1 MAPSTTHIAS
11 QLRQLIYYHLDNN
24 LVRNALFLAGRLSAY
39 ETRSPEAAYLLAL
52 CQFQSGQY
60 KAAWDSTRLHATR
73 GLHLGCC
80 YIYAQASLELSR
92 FVEGITALERSKSL
106 WQTRNTWNQHNEIRR
121 QHLPDAAAVYCLEGK
136 LFKAHKDMGKAVD
149 CWEQALKLNPFMWDA
164 FLGLCDAGTK
174 MAIPNI
180 YKMTPEMVGMLQT
193 MQRSENPSVTSL
205 DKISTSNVPLHAQ
218 PTNSLN
224 TFPSSADPFTSSQP
238 KVNGVGYGNNPL
250 WERLNGSK
258 VSVSTVST
266 IADAE
271 GMETPNP
278 HGEWTEDG
286 SELGILPAGSKPW
299 EPPQAPSRKTRNI
312 QDVGPEFSS
321 LPPPKMRAGTVK
333 SRVKS
338 KADVDDPAVLQDPPP
353 PPLPPTKRTV
363 SGQAAQM
370 STAQHGGSEG
380 ARRSVRLLNTT
391 RPTTTTGSKMSSIA
405 SSLGLKEGRDIKK
418 AKAPGIKGRLATAST
433 VGRVVSGNRNQAG
446 STDAMDI
453 DSKESRAA
461 RNSIPPIPAIPQ
473 AHQKPP
479 RTESNI
485 NKDVEALHTLLD
497 LFARIAAAHL
507 ALTRYDC
514 QLAILNYNAL
524 PSSQRET
531 PYILAQIGKAYYEQ
545 ASYPEAEKFFI
556 RVKTLCPSR
565 LEDMEVYSTVLWHM
579 KNEVELAYLAHEL
592 IETER
597 LSPQAW
603 CAIGNSFSLQREH
616 DQALKCFRRATQI
629 DPHFAYGF
637 TLQGHEYVAN
647 EEFDKALDSYR
658 SAVGADGRHYNA
670 WYGLGK
676 VYEKLGKWEIAEQH
690 YRTAAKINPT
700 NAVLTC
706 CIGVVLEKCKKPHDA
721 LIMYGRACALAP
733 GNALSRFKKAR
744 CLMGLGRP
752 KEALVE
758 LKVLKDMAPDEANVH
773 FLLGRLYKM
782 LRMRGEAVR
791 CFTMALNLDPKVCFR
806 SPQGWSGKVH
816 DAELTRDISRLRNSS
831 KMQWKVWT
839 MKTKRMRMMTVR
851 CRLNMG
857 LSSIRRRNR

>member
-39 ETRSPEAAYLLAL
+39 EPRSPEAAYLLAL
-52 CQFQSGQY
+52 CQFQSSQY
-60 KAAWDSTRLHATR
+60 KAAWDTTRLHATR
-73 GLHLGCC
+73 GHHLGCC
-80 YIYAQASLELSR
+80 YIYAQAALELGR

-106 WQTRNTWNQHNEIRR
+106 WQNRNTWNQHNETRR

-164 FLGLCDAGTK
+164 FLGLCDAGAK
-174 MAIPNI
+174 MAVPNI
-180 YKMTPEMVGMLQT
+180 YKMTPEMIAMLQT
-193 MQRSENPSVTSL
+193 MQRSENASITSL
-205 DKISTSNVPLHAQ
+205 EKAATSSIPLQIQ

-224 TFPSSADPFTSSQP
+224 HFPSSADPFTSSHP
-238 KVNGVGYGNNPL
+238 KVNGTIYGNNPL

-258 VSVSTVST
+258 VSVNTVST
-266 IADAE
+266 IADTE
-271 GMETPNP
+271 GMDTPNAN
-278 HGEWTEDG
+278 GDWTEDG
-286 SELGILPAGSKPW
+286 SELGLLPTVSKPW
-299 EPPQAPSRKTRNI
+299 EPPQAPSRKARNG
-312 QDVGPEFSS
+312 QDVGPDYSS

-333 SRVKS
+333 PRVKG
-338 KADVDDPAVLQDPPP
+338 KADLEDPAVLQDPPP
-353 PPLPPTKRTV
+353 PPAPPTKRTI
-363 SGQAAQM
+363 SGQAAQI
-370 STAQHGGSEG
+370 STAHIGGSEG

-391 RPTTTTGSKMSSIA
+391 RPTTTAGSKMSSLA

-418 AKAPGIKGRLATAST
+418 AKAPGIKGRLATTST
-433 VGRVVSGNRNQAG
+433 VGRVVSGNRNRAG
-446 STDAMDI
+446 SADAMDV
-453 DSKESRAA
+453 DSKESRALT
-461 RNSIPPIPAIPQ
+461 NGVTNGIPPVPAIPQ
-473 AHQKPP
+473 AHQKPS

-485 NKDVEALHTLLD
+485 NKDIEALQTLLD
-497 LFARIAAAHL
+497 LLARIAAAHL

-579 KNEVELAYLAHEL
+579 KNDVELAYLAHEL

-629 DPHFAYGF
+629 NPQFAYGF

-647 EEFDKALDSYR
+647 EEFEKALDAYR

-676 VYEKLGKWEIAEQH
+676 VYEKMGKWEIAEQH

-700 NAVLTC
+700 NAVLVC

-721 LIMYGRACALAP
+721 LVMYGNACALAP
-733 GNALSRFKKAR
+733 GSALSRFKKAR

-758 LKVLKDMAPDEANVH
+758 LKVLKDVAPDEANVH

-791 CFTMALNLDPKVCFR
+791 CFTMALNLDPKVCLH
-806 SPQGWSGKVH
+806 SSQG
-816 DAELTRDISRLRNSS
+816 
-831 KMQWKVWT
+831 
-839 MKTKRMRMMTVR
+839 
-851 CRLNMG
+851 
-857 LSSIRRRNR
+857 

>member
-39 ETRSPEAAYLLAL
+39 EPRSPEAAYLLAL
-52 CQFQSGQY
+52 CQLQSGQY

-73 GLHLGCC
+73 GNHLGCC
-80 YIYAQASLELSR
+80 YVYAQASLELGR
-92 FVEGITALERSKSL
+92 YVEGITALERSKSL
-106 WQTRNTWNQHNEIRR
+106 WQNRNTWNQHNESRR
-121 QHLPDAAAVYCLEGK
+121 QHLPDAAAVCCLEGK
-136 LFKAHKDMGKAVD
+136 LFKAHKDMSKAVD

-164 FLGLCDAGTK
+164 FLGLCDAGAK
-174 MAIPNI
+174 MAVPNI
-180 YKMTPEMVGMLQT
+180 YKMTPEMVAMLQT
-193 MQRSENPSVTSL
+193 MQRSETSATSL
-205 DKISTSNVPLHAQ
+205 DKASTSNIPLQSQ
-218 PTNSLN
+218 PTNGMN
-224 TFPSSADPFTSSQP
+224 QFPPFADPFTSSQP
-238 KVNGVGYGNNPL
+238 KVNGIAHGNNPL

-258 VSVSTVST
+258 VSVNTVST
-266 IADAE
+266 FADTEAMDLPATQ
-271 GMETPNP
+271 GD
-278 HGEWTEDG
+278 WTEDD
-286 SELGILPAGSKPW
+286 SEVGIFPPSGLKPW
-299 EPPQAPSRKTRNI
+299 EPPQAPSRKIRNT
-312 QDVGPEFSS
+312 QETPEFAP
-321 LPPPKMRAGTVK
+321 LPPPKMRTGAIKPKV
-333 SRVKS
+333 RS
-338 KADVDDPAVLQDPPP
+338 KADLEDPAVLQDGPPP
-353 PPLPPTKRTV
+353 PAPPTKRTI
-363 SGQAAQM
+363 SGQAAQT
-370 STAQHGGSEG
+370 STATNSGLEG
-380 ARRSVRLLNTT
+380 ARRSVRLLNTA
-391 RPTTTTGSKMSSIA
+391 RPTTTTGSKMSSLA
-405 SSLGLKEGRDIKK
+405 SSLGLREGRDIKK
-418 AKAPGIKGRLATAST
+418 AKAPGTKGRLATTST
-433 VGRVVSGNRNQAG
+433 VGRVVSGNRNRTG
-446 STDAMDI
+446 STDAMDV
-453 DSKESRAA
+453 DSKESRGTV
-461 RNSIPPIPAIPQ
+461 NGVPPVPAIPQ

-479 RTESNI
+479 RSESNI
-485 NKDVEALHTLLD
+485 NKEIEALHTLLD

-545 ASYPEAEKFFI
+545 ASYSEAEKFFI

-565 LEDMEVYSTVLWHM
+565 LEDMEIYSTVLWHM

-597 LSPQAW
+597 LGPQAW

-629 DPHFAYGF
+629 DPQFAYGF

-647 EEFDKALDSYR
+647 EEFEKALDAYR
-658 SAVGADGRHYNA
+658 CAVGADGRHYNA

-676 VYEKLGKWEIAEQH
+676 VYEKMGKWEIAEQH

-700 NAVLTC
+700 NAVLVC

-721 LIMYGRACALAP
+721 LVMYGHACALAP
-733 GNALSRFKKAR
+733 GSALSRFKKAR

-758 LKVLKDMAPDEANVH
+758 LKVLKDVAPDEANVH

-791 CFTMALNLDPKVCFR
+791 CFTMALNLDPKVCLNLFPR
-806 SPQGWSGKVH
+806 MEWSWV
-816 DAELTRDISRLRNSS
+816 
-831 KMQWKVWT
+831 
-839 MKTKRMRMMTVR
+839 
-851 CRLNMG
+851 
-857 LSSIRRRNR
+857 

>member
-1 MAPSTTHIAS
+1 MAPSTTHITS

-39 ETRSPEAAYLLAL
+39 EPRSPEAAYLLAT

-73 GLHLGCC
+73 GNHLGCC
-80 YIYAQASLELSR
+80 YIYAQASLELGR

-106 WQTRNTWNQHNEIRR
+106 WQSRNTWNQHNETRR
-121 QHLPDAAAVYCLEGK
+121 QHLPDAAAVYSLEGK
-136 LFKAHKDMGKAVD
+136 LFKAHKDLGKAVD

-164 FLGLCDAGTK
+164 FLGLCDSGAK
-174 MAIPNI
+174 IAIPNI
-180 YKMTPEMVGMLQT
+180 YKITPDMVAMLQA
-193 MQRSENPSVTSL
+193 MQRSENSSVTSL
-205 DKISTSNVPLHAQ
+205 DKASTSSIPLQTQ
-218 PTNSLN
+218 PTNN
-224 TFPSSADPFTSSQP
+224 INHFPPSADPFTSSQP
-238 KVNGVGYGNNPL
+238 KANGMSYGNNPL

-258 VSVSTVST
+258 VSVNAVST
-266 IADAE
+266 IVDNE
-271 GMETPNP
+271 GIDTPATQGN
-278 HGEWTEDG
+278 WTED
-286 SELGILPAGSKPW
+286 GSKPW
-299 EPPQAPSRKTRNI
+299 EPPPAPSRKARNADDI
-312 QDVGPEFSS
+312 APEYAS
-321 LPPPKMRAGTVK
+321 LPPPKMRAGSVK
-333 SRVKS
+333 SRIRS
-338 KADVDDPAVLQDPPP
+338 KADLDDAAVLQDPPP
-353 PPLPPTKRTV
+353 PPAPPTKRTI
-363 SGQAAQM
+363 SGQAAQT
-370 STAQHGGSEG
+370 STAQNGGLEG
-380 ARRSVRLLNTT
+380 ARRSVRLLNTA
-391 RPTTTTGSKMSSIA
+391 RPTTAAGSKISSLA

-418 AKAPGIKGRLATAST
+418 AKAPGVKGRLATAST
-433 VGRVVSGNRNQAG
+433 VGRVVSGNRNRAG
-446 STDAMDI
+446 STDAMDV
-453 DSKESRAA
+453 DSKESRPAA
-461 RNSIPPIPAIPQ
+461 NGVPPVPAIPQ
-473 AHQKPP
+473 GHQKSS

-485 NKDVEALHTLLD
+485 NKDIEALNTLLD

-545 ASYPEAEKFFI
+545 ASYSEAEKFFI

-629 DPHFAYGF
+629 DPQFAYGF

-647 EEFDKALDSYR
+647 EEFEKALDAYR
-658 SAVGADGRHYNA
+658 CAVGADGRHYNA

-676 VYEKLGKWEIAEQH
+676 VYEKMGKWEIAEQH
-690 YRTAAKINPT
+690 YRTAVQINPT
-700 NAVLTC
+700 NAVLVC
-706 CIGVVLEKCKKPHDA
+706 CIGVVLEKLKKPNDA
-721 LIMYGRACALAP
+721 LLMYGHACALAP
-733 GNALSRFKKAR
+733 GSALSRFKKAR

-758 LKVLKDMAPDEANVH
+758 LKVLKDVAPDEANVH

-791 CFTMALNLDPKVCFR
+791 CFTMALNLDPKVGLCLL
-806 SPQGWSGKVH
+806 SGREGGEVV
-816 DAELTRDISRLRNSS
+816 LTCDKLRLHNSS
-831 KMQWKVWT
+831 KTQWRAWT
-839 MKTKRMRMMTVR
+839 MMMKRKKRMAR
-851 CRLNMG
+851 CRSLNQDVG
-857 LSSIRRRNR
+857 QRQICSVCWRCPI

>member
-1 MAPSTTHIAS
+1 M
-11 QLRQLIYYHLDNN
+11 
-24 LVRNALFLAGRLSAY
+24 
-39 ETRSPEAAYLLAL
+39 
-52 CQFQSGQY
+52 
-60 KAAWDSTRLHATR
+60 
-73 GLHLGCC
+73 
-80 YIYAQASLELSR
+80 YAQAALELGR

-106 WQTRNTWNQHNEIRR
+106 WQNKNTWNQHNETRR

-136 LFKAHKDMGKAVD
+136 LFKSHKDMGKAVD

-164 FLGLCDAGTK
+164 FLGLCDAGAK
-174 MAIPNI
+174 MAVPNI
-180 YKMTPEMVGMLQT
+180 YKMTPEMMAMLQT
-193 MQRSENPSVTSL
+193 MQRSENASVTSL
-205 DKISTSNVPLHAQ
+205 EKASISSIPLQIQ

-224 TFPSSADPFTSSQP
+224 HLSSSADPFTSSHP
-238 KVNGVGYGNNPL
+238 KVNGIIYGNNPL

-258 VSVSTVST
+258 VSVNTVST
-266 IADAE
+266 ITDTE
-271 GMETPNP
+271 EMDTPNAN
-278 HGEWTEDG
+278 GDWTEDG
-286 SELGILPAGSKPW
+286 PDVGLLPTGSKPW
-299 EPPQAPSRKTRNI
+299 EPSQAPSRKSRNG
-312 QDVGPEFSS
+312 QDVGPDYSS

-333 SRVKS
+333 PRVKG
-338 KADVDDPAVLQDPPP
+338 KADLEDPAVLQDPPAP
-353 PPLPPTKRTV
+353 PAPPAKRTI
-363 SGQAAQM
+363 SGQAAQI
-370 STAQHGGSEG
+370 STTHNGGSEG

-391 RPTTTTGSKMSSIA
+391 RPTITAGSKMSSLA

-418 AKAPGIKGRLATAST
+418 AKAPGIKGRLATTST
-433 VGRVVSGNRNQAG
+433 VGRVVSGNRNRAG
-446 STDAMDI
+446 STDAMDV
-453 DSKESRAA
+453 DSKESRAHT
-461 RNSIPPIPAIPQ
+461 NGVTNGVPPVPTIPQ
-473 AHQKPP
+473 AHQKPS
-479 RTESNI
+479 RTESNV
-485 NKDVEALHTLLD
+485 NKDIEALHTLLD
-497 LFARIAAAHL
+497 LLARIATAHL

-579 KNEVELAYLAHEL
+579 KNDIELAYLAHEL

-629 DPHFAYGF
+629 DPQFAYGF

-647 EEFDKALDSYR
+647 EEFEKALDAYR

-676 VYEKLGKWEIAEQH
+676 VYEKMGKWEIAEQH

-700 NAVLTC
+700 NAVLVC

-721 LIMYGRACALAP
+721 LVMYGHACALAP
-733 GNALSRFKKAR
+733 GSALSRFKKAR

-758 LKVLKDMAPDEANVH
+758 LKVLKDVAPDEANVH

-791 CFTMALNLDPKVCFR
+791 CFTMALNLDPKVCLH
-806 SPQGWSGKVH
+806 SSHGWVARGVVP
-816 DAELTRDISRLRNSS
+816 R
-831 KMQWKVWT
+831 
-839 MKTKRMRMMTVR
+839 
-851 CRLNMG
+851 
-857 LSSIRRRNR
+857 